1 MSMFLFGFGAAML
14 ALLFLILLV
23 GYLTSQRAS
32 DQEIVCGLGLT
43 CYVVAAACALLGSV
57 L

>member
-1 MSMFLFGFGAAML
+1 MFLFGFGAAML